1 MDSGD
6 KPAKR
11 RRDPILPGERGSNYL
26 AIEQKYVQAA
36 YKLDRELSRFEEIYE
51 YSKELNDLADDEA
64 FFQLLAESI
73 VDVFEVEMGA
83 VWVFTPGGTL
93 LPVPDY
99 LTGSVD
105 DMDWPAISAWIQT
118 SGLLEIGRSKANTA
132 GLDPD
137 SAQRVDGIHQMMAS
151 PLVNK
156 EKVVT
161 GVILGLVSERKHNFY
176 PNETVEYRN
185 SFNVYSQ
192 MVSTLLQNRQHQRLI
207 LSQLEEL
214 RQAKEAAESANR
226 AKSQFLSNMSH
237 ELRTPMNAIL
247 GFSQLLEMSP
257 DLSEE
262 DMEGVQEIGKAGRH
276 LLELINEI
284 LDLSRIE
291 SGKLNV
297 NIDKVLLRPLA
308 EECLSIVADHAAKS
322 DLELSLAMPD
332 DLPVWGDAIRLK
344 QVVLNL
350 LSNAV
355 KYNRPG
361 GRVDLSAGPADAR
374 GMVRIEVRDTGQGIP
389 ADKQDQL
396 FKPFERLNNEF
407 SGIEGT
413 GIGLTITRQLVHLM
427 HGDIGLDS
435 TLDVGTTF
443 WIELPG

>member
-1 MDSGD
+1 
-6 KPAKR
+6 
-11 RRDPILPGERGSNYL
+11 
-26 AIEQKYVQAA
+26 
-36 YKLDRELSRFEEIYE
+36 
-51 YSKELNDLADDEA
+51 
-64 FFQLLAESI
+64 
-73 VDVFEVEMGA
+73 
-83 VWVFTPGGTL
+83 
-93 LPVPDY
+93 
-99 LTGSVD
+99 
-105 DMDWPAISAWIQT
+105 
-118 SGLLEIGRSKANTA
+118 
-132 GLDPD
+132 
-137 SAQRVDGIHQMMAS
+137 
-151 PLVNK
+151 
-156 EKVVT
+156 
-161 GVILGLVSERKHNFY
+161 
-176 PNETVEYRN
+176 
-185 SFNVYSQ
+185 
-192 MVSTLLQNRQHQRLI
+192 
-207 LSQLEEL
+207 
-214 RQAKEAAESANR
+214 
-226 AKSQFLSNMSH
+226 
-237 ELRTPMNAIL
+237 
-247 GFSQLLEMSP
+247 
-257 DLSEE
+257 
-262 DMEGVQEIGKAGRH
+262 VQEIGKAGRH

-297 NIDKVLLRPLA
+297 NIDKVPLRPLA